1 LEDFLPQNNTNG
13 ILEPRSR
20 ETKAKNNF
28 RLGEHEMKRNIS
40 ILVFLIALVCVEI
53 FLNHSYNNT
62 IVYGIGLAILLVIG
76 GILIARFGGP
86 IFNV

>member
-1 LEDFLPQNNTNG
+1 
-13 ILEPRSR
+13 
-20 ETKAKNNF
+20 
-28 RLGEHEMKRNIS
+28 MKRNIS

-76 GILIARFGGP
+76 GILWIYSKIWWAYLQRLGRWFYE
-86 IFNV
+86 ITKHSILKYKEIVKKK